1 MSSPE
6 HYRSWVVFV
15 KQTRSKR
22 ITDTVFFKHKYITQ
36 PTVTP
41 EDAVVNAYQ
50 NLENAIKGIN
60 SARNAAQLEAL
71 KRLEDMLKPG
81 NSKAIP
87 EQHRPRVEPKQML
100 IKSQFQGCVSKSQE
114 IYLKWNHHGLVV
126 ELPQNP
132 VA

>member
-6 HYRSWVVFV
+6 HYRSWIVFV

-60 SARNAAQLEAL
+60 SAQKAAQLEAL
-71 KRLEDMLKPG
+71 ERIEDMLKPG

-87 EQHRPRVEPKQML
+87 E
-100 IKSQFQGCVSKSQE
+100 
-114 IYLKWNHHGLVV
+114 
-126 ELPQNP
+126 
-132 VA
+132 

>member
-22 ITDTVFFKHKYITQ
+22 IIDTVFFKHKYITQ

-50 NLENAIKGIN
+50 NVQNAIKGIN
-60 SARNAAQLEAL
+60 SAQNAAQLEAL
-71 KRLEDMLKPG
+71 K
-81 NSKAIP
+81 
-87 EQHRPRVEPKQML
+87 
-100 IKSQFQGCVSKSQE
+100 
-114 IYLKWNHHGLVV
+114 
-126 ELPQNP
+126 
-132 VA
+132 